1 LHQGLKGRSVVS
13 KPVARS
19 KVIQPTVE
27 LDDVTWY
34 WISQPRGARTWPA
47 DPGQRVRIRYVHGD
61 QFCEVVEEAAGVM
74 PDKGTGL
81 LKSRKTKSPVP
92 LSGFLVGRHVIL
104 NGRKEKIIDAGAA
117 RTDDKGYRLIRVEL
131 AGGKV
136 CDLLAPVETLD

>member
-1 LHQGLKGRSVVS
+1 
-13 KPVARS
+13 
-19 KVIQPTVE
+19 
-27 LDDVTWY
+27 
-34 WISQPRGARTWPA
+34 
-47 DPGQRVRIRYVHGD
+47 
-61 QFCEVVEEAAGVM
+61 M

-104 NGRKEKIIDAGAA
+104 DGTKEKIIDAGEE
-117 RTDDKGYRLIRVEL
+117 RTDAKGYRVIRVEL

>member
-1 LHQGLKGRSVVS
+1 M
-13 KPVARS
+13 
-19 KVIQPTVE
+19 
-27 LDDVTWY
+27 DDGIWY
-34 WISQPRGARTWPA
+34 WISQPRGATAWPA

-61 QFCEVVEEAAGVM
+61 QFCQVVEEAASVM

-104 NGRKEKIIDAGAA
+104 NGRKEKIIDAGEE
-117 RTDDKGYRLIRVEL
+117 RTDDKGYRVIRVEL

-136 CDLLAPVETLD
+136 CDLLVPVETLD